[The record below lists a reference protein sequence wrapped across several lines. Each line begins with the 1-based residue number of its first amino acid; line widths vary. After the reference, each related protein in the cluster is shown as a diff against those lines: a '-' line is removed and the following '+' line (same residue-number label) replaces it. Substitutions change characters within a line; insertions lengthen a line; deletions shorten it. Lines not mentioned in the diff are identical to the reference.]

1 MDDIRLLSICSSS
14 ATIAISKWAI
24 STIHCSCVQH
34 SRVILSWELS
44 LQARKLSEELP
55 TYWHYPMISNS
66 SCTGWINK
74 RKCKNRC
81 KLLNV
86 SSFEKLNTTK
96 IYKHM
101 HWLQFHSNGLS
112 ITDSIARIEFTSGPT
127 WPNSHAISIV
137 YCKLLRQQDLKLLV
151 HSIAWIEHTPVQ
163 PDQSEITTWCRT
175 QLLNSQDT
183 ASRDQIKA

>member
-44 LQARKLSEELP
+44 LQARKFCEELP
-55 TYWHYPMISNS
+55 THWHYPMISNS

-112 ITDSIARIEFTSGPT
+112 TTDSICKNWIHFWSNLTKLSRNKYRLLQAIETTRSQITSTFHCMNRIYSSPSWPIWDYHLMSHTTPKFPRYCES
-127 WPNSHAISIV
+127 WPN
-137 YCKLLRQQDLKLLV
+137 
-151 HSIAWIEHTPVQ
+151 
-163 PDQSEITTWCRT
+163 
-175 QLLNSQDT
+175 
-183 ASRDQIKA
+183 